1 MLVAP
6 LIAPPAPHGV
16 GAAPPAPH
24 RVHHPLH
31 SPVVG
36 LVPLGDHA
44 VRDPPG
50 VLVVNTGLGV
60 GQAGVGVGPP
70 GAQLLEGATR
80 GDLAGGRVLRLGGRV
95 MYDDTN
101 DEDEITMMML
111 TPSLPGPTA
120 WQDPERSLWLSH
132 PAIRLLKLGLLGLP
146 DGSSG
151 ERSGV
156 FSIHSPH
163 TGDMFVRDRLREEDP
178 PDVKATQQMMSMLM
192 RLTEL
197 MVTRMNLS
205 DLVSVPAV
213 RNDEFLL
220 EDVCNISA
228 GSLGHHRA

>member
-6 LIAPPAPHGV
+6 LIPLPAPHGV

-31 SPVVG
+31 PPVVG
-36 LVPLGDHA
+36 LVPLGGSRRA
-44 VRDPPG
+44 
-50 VLVVNTGLGV
+50 
-60 GQAGVGVGPP
+60 GPP
-70 GAQLLEGATR
+70 GGPGGQHGARGGSGGGWGGPPRGSTLR
-80 GDLAGGRVLRLGGRV
+80 RCYTGDLAGGRVLRLGGRV

-101 DEDEITMMML
+101 DEDDITMMML

-120 WQDPERSLWLSH
+120 WQGPERSLWRSH

-220 EDVCNISA
+220 EDVCKISA